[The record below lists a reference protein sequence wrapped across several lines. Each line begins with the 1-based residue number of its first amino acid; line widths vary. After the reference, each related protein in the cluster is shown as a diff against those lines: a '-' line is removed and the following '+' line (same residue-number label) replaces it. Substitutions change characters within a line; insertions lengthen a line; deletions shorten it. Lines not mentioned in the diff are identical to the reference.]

1 MSILSANIF
10 FQELKPSSVRER
22 FSNGNYKGAGGFDVE
37 PPPSYIDYGNTSLSA
52 ESNGKRKGRESR
64 KWKFIS
70 ADESSSGKEDDGDK
84 DEKKVETKSV
94 PFLSLVREIRSC
106 SLIVTQQFPNADK
119 TVFRYIIHFFN

>member
-22 FSNGNYKGAGGFDVE
+22 FSNGNYKGAGGFDVD

-64 KWKFIS
+64 KWNFIS
-70 ADESSSGKEDDGDK
+70 ADESSSGKEDGGDK

-94 PFLSLVREIRSC
+94 PFLSLVREKRSY
-106 SLIVTQQFPNADK
+106 SMTVTQQLC
-119 TVFRYIIHFFN
+119 FNKCMIKY

>member
-22 FSNGNYKGAGGFDVE
+22 FSNGNYKGAGGFDAD
-37 PPPSYIDYGNTSLSA
+37 PPPSYVDYGNTSLSA
-52 ESNGKRKGRESR
+52 ESNGKKKGR
-64 KWKFIS
+64 KWNFIS
-70 ADESSSGKEDDGDK
+70 ADESSSGKEDGGDK